1 MNQSMD
7 RISIIQYLENLY
19 RLSSTYEAAQ
29 CSVTS
34 AQIALKTAQS
44 YSPSRLATFDSTY
57 KENFIRNEIG
67 EKPKAP
73 SKWNPLNHTKK
84 RKDAIQKSIADY
96 EQKRTSA
103 EAAYYKKYQEK
114 RQSFKEQDRADKV
127 SKIAIAQENL
137 SSATSVLVSSQQD
150 WESDTLLSSRLR
162 NAHTIKKMLEFFED
176 GRVDN
181 LKEAVNLYYDEVR
194 KEEEARLA
202 AEHRQKIENMIAD
215 QNSSIQHAVDLAE
228 TASEQVSDALQLAR
242 EALDRADAAY
252 ERAESASSSS
262 SY

>member
-7 RISIIQYLENLY
+7 RISIIQHLENLY
-19 RLSSTYEAAQ
+19 ELSSAYEAAQ
-29 CSVTS
+29 YSVTS
-34 AQIALKTAQS
+34 AQTALETAQS
-44 YSPSRLATFDSTY
+44 YSPTRLATFDSTY
-57 KENFIRNEIG
+57 KEEFIRNEIG

-84 RKDAIQKSIADY
+84 RKDAIQKSFADY

-103 EAAYYKKYQEK
+103 EAAYSKKYQER
-114 RQSFKEQDRADKV
+114 RQFFKEQDQADKA

-137 SSATSVLVSSQQD
+137 SSATSVLVSSQRD
-150 WESDTLLSSRLR
+150 WECDTLLSSRLR
-162 NAHTIKKMLEFFED
+162 NTYTIKKMLEFFED

-202 AEHRQKIENMIAD
+202 AEHRKKN
-215 QNSSIQHAVDLAE
+215 
-228 TASEQVSDALQLAR
+228 R
-242 EALDRADAAY
+242 EHDCR
-252 ERAESASSSS
+252 SK
-262 SY
+262 